1 MTAQEARPGGE
12 VEPLPLSQAI
22 PLAAAAVQEAAA
34 AAGVR
39 ALVIKGVTAEVQLLR
54 PAGRPTDVDVLVAP
68 GDVAPL
74 LHALRGQGWVPRP
87 DDNHL
92 GIFPEHSVTVMHP
105 QWPCDLDV
113 HHRYPGL
120 DAHAP
125 KRAFDRLWSDH
136 AEVEVAHWPV
146 AAPSRAAHAVI
157 LALTSLREPWDRRA
171 DGQLRFLVDEV
182 LVTPELR
189 DRFIEVG
196 LELNAG
202 AALAPLLQDL
212 CPDRDWSGLP
222 APDDD
227 WLLYTHSRESATL
240 RLAGLAQ
247 ARGLDR
253 VRHLWEAL
261 APSRTALASQDLSVA
276 DAGLRSLWLARWR
289 RLRRGV
295 RAIPTVLEDY
305 RSYRRLREG
314 VVKGRLR

>member
-1 MTAQEARPGGE
+1 MTALDAGRHGE
-12 VEPLPLSQAI
+12 PEPLPLVRAI
-22 PLAAAAVQEAAA
+22 PLAAAAVQEIAS
-34 AAGVR
+34 AAGLR
-39 ALVIKGVTAEVQLLR
+39 TLLIKGVAAEVQLLR
-54 PAGRPTDVDVLVAP
+54 PVGRPSDVDVLVAP
-68 GDVAPL
+68 GDVEPL
-74 LHALRGQGWVPRP
+74 LHAVRGQGWVPRP

-92 GIFPEHSVTVMHP
+92 GIFPEHSVTFMHP

-120 DAHAP
+120 DARDP
-125 KRAFDRLWSDH
+125 ERAFDRLWSDH

-157 LALTSLREPWDRRA
+157 LALTSLREPWNERGARR
-171 DGQLRFLVDEV
+171 LRFLVDEV

-202 AALAPLLQDL
+202 AALAPLLREL
-212 CPDRDWSGLP
+212 APERDWSGLP

-240 RLAGLAQ
+240 RLASLAQ
-247 ARGLDR
+247 ARGLEW
-253 VRHLWEAL
+253 VRQLWDAL

-276 DAGLRSLWLARWR
+276 DADLRSLWLARWR
-289 RLRRGV
+289 RLGRGV
-295 RAIPTVLEDY
+295 RAIPTVLKDY
-305 RSYRRLREG
+305 RRYRRLREG
-314 VVKGRLR
+314 VTKGRLP